1 MVVDDYTPNGD
12 ESGQNKP
19 DGGSAFSTSLAG
31 GIVVSSRVRL
41 ARNIAEFPFLVTCS
55 KDQRAEIESAVR
67 AGFER
72 NDELSDLLIL
82 DSEGLDALERQFLVD
97 LKAVTGTHPAAEV
110 EASHSGSVGTES
122 AKDRPENTRKENY
135 GSSVMVNE
143 EDHLRIQVVRAGLD
157 LETAW
162 TQANQL
168 DDLIEQNFSYAFS
181 PRWGYLTACP
191 ANVGTGLRVSVWLHL
206 PGLVLTGR
214 IDKEMRALNRLNVS
228 GREMFGDPAGEFF
241 RISNQATLGWGESE
255 LIDQVE
261 NAVALITEAERDAR
275 EHLLAEEEEFLKAEI
290 SLSLGKLLN
299 TDLEDAT
306 AESHLETTQLLS
318 RVRMGIGM
326 GLLKNSDSQKVAAK
340 FELVRLRQRLAVAV
354 SHEDYQQASE
364 IRDQIDALEEGA
376 P

>member
-1 MVVDDYTPNGD
+1 M
-12 ESGQNKP
+12 
-19 DGGSAFSTSLAG
+19 
-31 GIVVSSRVRL
+31 
-41 ARNIAEFPFLVTCS
+41 
-55 KDQRAEIESAVR
+55 
-67 AGFER
+67 
-72 NDELSDLLIL
+72 
-82 DSEGLDALERQFLVD
+82 
-97 LKAVTGTHPAAEV
+97 
-110 EASHSGSVGTES
+110 
-122 AKDRPENTRKENY
+122 
-135 GSSVMVNE
+135 
-143 EDHLRIQVVRAGLD
+143 
-157 LETAW
+157 
-162 TQANQL
+162 
-168 DDLIEQNFSYAFS
+168 
-181 PRWGYLTACP
+181 
-191 ANVGTGLRVSVWLHL
+191 RVSVWLHL